1 MPMIK
6 KRLCDAFK
14 YILKEIISINTE
26 GRKQI
31 FKFIQNTWK
40 YWLKETDDE
49 I

>member
-1 MPMIK
+1 MPMTK

-26 GRKQI
+26 GRKQF
-31 FKFIQNTWK
+31 FKFMQNTWK
-40 YWLKETDDE
+40 YWLNETDDE